1 MSSKKSGKPQPGEIL
16 ALGAR
21 IRVAR
26 RGRSQKWLAGLLGV
40 DKSRISE
47 YERGL
52 HDPGSTRL
60 ERIAE
65 ATGCDLIWLL
75 RGDYQVRQLMAPAVA
90 ENPPAWRAVPP
101 ELEGDRRL
109 EKAAR
114 ELMEVLL
121 HGESDDVA
129 ALLKNIEV
137 FARDARARQEPK
149 RRRRAG

>member
-1 MSSKKSGKPQPGEIL
+1 M
-16 ALGAR
+16 
-21 IRVAR
+21 
-26 RGRSQKWLAGLLGV
+26 
-40 DKSRISE
+40 
-47 YERGL
+47 
-52 HDPGSTRL
+52 
-60 ERIAE
+60 
-65 ATGCDLIWLL
+65 
-75 RGDYQVRQLMAPAVA
+75 
-90 ENPPAWRAVPP
+90 AVPP

-109 EKAAR
+109 ERASR